1 VHSSDNPDSHYAAI
15 NLQTGE
21 DQHSY
26 DVVQFVQRQE
36 YRDASAYA
44 ALNTTTLGEQTQYEV
59 LQPSRAQRDSAEYED
74 AM

>member
-1 VHSSDNPDSHYAAI
+1 MHSSDNPDSHYAAI

-26 DVVQFVQRQE
+26 DVVQFGQRQE
-36 YRDASAYA
+36 YRDASAYV
-44 ALNTTTLGEQTQYEV
+44 T
-59 LQPSRAQRDSAEYED
+59 QRDSAEYED